1 MGPLSGSNQ
10 AVLNQG
16 NWNEDPP
23 FSGHNNIGQLLDTQL
38 ETSAFNAYHPVKLIF
53 VILYFINSLSYM
65 EINGGLSSS
74 KVNLNLSTWKHFLSL
89 LHFVYSSSG

>member
-10 AVLNQG
+10 AVINQG

-53 VILYFINSLSYM
+53 VILFIPCHIWKLM
-65 EINGGLSSS
+65 E
-74 KVNLNLSTWKHFLSL
+74 
-89 LHFVYSSSG
+89 VYLQVR